1 MNMRERFEDAYPPRL
16 NGGFCKERNWYE
28 RKDDGRWYPDIERNH
43 QWNIWQK
50 AWQACELSLQQQN
63 AELKEQS
70 SRLAAEAV
78 RQAQQNADLC
88 VKNAELLNVIK
99 WANNHGG
106 LGYSIHGEFEKAIA
120 NESK

>member
-50 AWQACELSLQQQN
+50 AWQAGELSLQQQN
-63 AELKEQS
+63 AEL
-70 SRLAAEAV
+70 LAALIWISVESESTAM
-78 RQAQQNADLC
+78 
-88 VKNAELLNVIK
+88 VISRTRISMAAK
-99 WANNHGG
+99 
-106 LGYSIHGEFEKAIA
+106 EAIA
-120 NESK
+120 KAGVK

>member
-63 AELKEQS
+63 AEL
-70 SRLAAEAV
+70 LAA
-78 RQAQQNADLC
+78 LIWIS
-88 VKNAELLNVIK
+88 AESESTAMVISRTRISMAAK
-99 WANNHGG
+99 
-106 LGYSIHGEFEKAIA
+106 EAIA
-120 NESK
+120 KAGVK